1 MAHSYTPGLRVTP
14 FTKLRR
20 RRILPLKGDVTVEV
34 GDTVQRT
41 DVVARTDLPGDVA
54 SVNVVNRLG
63 IEAAQIKQYITKN
76 EGDSVE
82 RDEIIA
88 ETRPL
93 IKWFKSTVK
102 SPISGTIES
111 ISTITGQ
118 ILLRHPP
125 RPVSVT
131 AYVDGTVVEVVPE
144 EGVVVETEGAF
155 IQGIFGVGG
164 EAWGPVKVVSPDADR
179 VVTPEDIDSSCTGC
193 VLVLGTIAAVDTI
206 KKAIEVKA
214 SGVIAGGIN
223 ADDLKNLLG
232 YDLGVAITGTEDIGI
247 TIIVTE
253 GFGKIAIADRTY
265 EILSACEG
273 MVASIN
279 GATQIRAGVQR
290 PECIVPSE
298 TPVAASEQSHT
309 GDRGLEVGAQVRI
322 IREPYF
328 GRIGEVASLPSELR
342 VVESETSVRVLEVR
356 FDDGA
361 TATVPRANVESVM
374 H

>member
-14 FTKLRR
+14 FTKLQR

-34 GDTVQRT
+34 GSTVQRT
-41 DVVARTDLPGDVA
+41 DVVARTDLPGNVA

-63 IEAAQIKQYITKN
+63 IEAAQLKQYITKN

-131 AYVDGTVVEVVPE
+131 AYVDGMVVEVVPE

-164 EAWGPVKVVSPDADR
+164 EAWGPIKVVSPDAGR
-179 VVTPEDIDSSCTGC
+179 VVTPDEIDSSCKGC
-193 VLVLGTIAAVDTI
+193 VLVLGAMAAVDTI
-206 KKAIEVKA
+206 QKAIEVKA

-247 TIIVTE
+247 TIVVTE

-290 PECIVPSE
+290 PECIVPSA
-298 TPVAASEQSHT
+298 TPVAPSEQSHT
-309 GDRGLEVGAQVRI
+309 GDGGLQVGAQVRI

-328 GRIGEVASLPSELR
+328 GRIGEVTSLPSELQ

-361 TATVPRANVESVM
+361 TVIVPRANVESVM